1 MKIKYY
7 NRPTLQEHNNFIN
20 RINLDFLTSP
30 ILKTITKIKEKIE
43 NQKLE
48 KEFYINMG
56 LVPNEPN
63 HSFGVNFGY
72 CVKNFTR
79 EEYKI
84 IKKNKIPASLHDLR
98 DSNIIAP
105 ALLND
110 DSLCRHIQIIGASG
124 SGKTVLIKSLFYQN
138 AIRGGG
144 CFVVLGKGDNEMLQ
158 DFYSLACEM
167 KREKDFFVFDF
178 VNAGRDSVKE
188 NENKVV
194 TNSISF
200 FDIGGALE
208 LEQMIITLTKLD
220 KPDDWGQKT
229 VDLIVAG
236 VNTLYILKESNLF
249 FDVEKIDEI
258 ILSENKFETL
268 KEYIIEPTGY
278 QMLEYMTSYKAIFKL
293 WYILEKM
300 YQENPNLNDLIYDR
314 NQKLASNIEFEK
326 KYSLSERDK
335 ISYYIK
341 KMRDTVA
348 DKVEMP
354 KLWALVENDP
364 ENAFEK
370 YIAEEESSQSAL
382 YAIGIAISKF
392 GTLQNFFKRFELIL
406 NNATSDINILDG
418 FRNNKLMVLNIPGQD
433 QIIAP
438 LLGKMIT
445 QILRK
450 VNERYS
456 NFTPPKETFMV
467 FLDEIN
473 SWAKGGEGETL
484 GVGDIMSVLRGAGIS
499 CAVAHQTSLMSMDS
513 GKSIEQDQIEGNTNI
528 TILLKTLSPK
538 IMKELNEHYKKEVK
552 LVISDKGENKESKN
566 ASNQGIDVSIRE
578 ENFFDSAEIE
588 AFNPGQGYIIKNG
601 KKQKFIV
608 EMVNSAKFSL
618 KKDKTVRIPINK
630 RVSKEYFFKNFFDKE
645 DLKTKEELANL
656 EAVNRDFTDIEN
668 IQYKKPKVTKLSKQ
682 GAKFEKQL
690 TKIYKS
696 KGYEVIDGTKDDTFA
711 EMDAEGVDLIL
722 KKDNE
727 IVLVQAKNWNQKELG
742 RDEIILICNKLENY
756 FKKHHFNEKDLII
769 TGLIAMN
776 DTIKI
781 TTPAKQWLKD
791 KESDPIFIIKA
802 EYYKVVD

>member
-1 MKIKYY
+1 MSIKYY
-7 NRPTLQEHNNFIN
+7 NRPTLEEHNEFIN
-20 RINLDFLTSP
+20 RGSWDFMTSP

-43 NQKLE
+43 KAKE
-48 KEFYINMG
+48 REEFYTSIG

-72 CVKNFTR
+72 CVKRFTK

-84 IKKNKIPASLHDLR
+84 IDKNKIPASLHDLR
-98 DSNIIAP
+98 ASNVLAP

-138 AIRGGG
+138 AVRGGG

-167 KREKDFFVFDF
+167 KREKDFFIFDF
-178 VNAGRDSVKE
+178 VNASRESVKD
-188 NENKVV
+188 NENKIV
-194 TNSISF
+194 TNAISF

-220 KPDDWGQKT
+220 NPDDWGQKT

-236 VNTLYILKESNLF
+236 VNTLYILKEANLF
-249 FDVEKIDEI
+249 FDVDKIDEI
-258 ILSENKFETL
+258 VQSENKFEAL
-268 KEYIIEPTGY
+268 KDNIIEPTGY

-293 WYILEKM
+293 WYILEKV
-300 YQENPNLNDLIYDR
+300 YHENPNLNDLIYDR
-314 NQKLASNIEFEK
+314 SQKLASNIQFEK

-370 YIAEEESSQSAL
+370 YIAEEENSQSAL

-552 LVISDKGENKESKN
+552 LVINDKGENKESKN
-566 ASNQGIDVSIRE
+566 ASNQGIDVSTRE
-578 ENFFDSAEIE
+578 ESYFDSAEIE

-608 EMVNSAKFSL
+608 EMINSTKFSK
-618 KKDKTVRIPINK
+618 KKDKTIRVPVNK
-630 RVSKEYFFKNFFDKE
+630 RVSKEYFFKNFFDKDE
-645 DLKTKEELANL
+645 FKKEENL
-656 EAVNRDFTDIEN
+656 EEVEKDFTDIEN
-668 IQYKKPKVTKLSKQ
+668 ISFKKPKVTKLSKQ
-682 GAKFEKQL
+682 GAKFENQL
-690 TKIYKS
+690 VKFYK
-696 KGYEVIDGTKDDTFA
+696 KENWEVIDGTNDNTFA

-722 KKDNE
+722 KRDNE
-727 IVLVQAKNWNQKELG
+727 IVLLQAKSWGQRELG
-742 RDEIILICNKLENY
+742 RDEAILICNKLENY
-756 FKKHHFNEKDLII
+756 YKKHHFNDTNLKV
-769 TGLIAMN
+769 TGLVAMN
-776 DTIKI
+776 DNIKI
-781 TTPAKQWLKD
+781 TAPAKQWLKD
-791 KESDPIFIIKA
+791 KENDPIFKIFSK
-802 EYYKVVD
+802 YFKVEQ